1 MGLESKVKPHDEGG
15 EELGSGDMNQVVK
28 NKDRE
33 ESRAK
38 VKPHDEGGEELG
50 SGDMNQV
57 VKKMTNI
64 KDTKIRFASCCRI
77 ILTKME

>member
-1 MGLESKVKPHDEGG
+1 
-15 EELGSGDMNQVVK
+15 MNQVVK

-57 VKKMTNI
+57 VKKMTKI
-64 KDTKIRFASCCRI
+64 KDTKIRFASPAELQGCCWCLGRRI
-77 ILTKME
+77 LEEAE